1 MASPASTTATT
12 TEAVTPHESFL
23 GLNGFGWVGVAF
35 LIFAG
40 LLIFLKVPRAVTGA
54 LDKRATRIRG
64 ELDEAKRL
72 RGEAEALLAQYKDRA
87 AQADRDAAG
96 IVAGAHEEA
105 ARITEAARAEAEAR
119 VARRAR
125 QAEDRIAAAERAA
138 EADLRARAARLAVT
152 AAGRVIAEDAG
163 ADVQARLTNGAIDEV
178 GRRLV

>member
-1 MASPASTTATT
+1 MATLASTTATT
-12 TEAVTPHESFL
+12 TEVAGKPEAFL

-40 LLIFLKVPRAVTGA
+40 LLIFLKVPRALTGA
-54 LDKRATRIRG
+54 LDKRSARIRG

-72 RGEAEALLAQYKDRA
+72 RTEAEGLLAQYKDRA

-138 EADLRARAARLAVT
+138 EADLRAQAARLAV
-152 AAGRVIAEDAG
+152 AAARRVIAENAG
-163 ADVQARLTNGAIDEV
+163 ADVQTRMTNGAIDEV
-178 GRRLV
+178 GRRLL